1 MRTPPLLLF
10 ATLLFWGWQSN
21 VLWYGVL
28 AGALV
33 EASRV
38 IKQRW
43 ELEDV
48 DFNRI
53 WTFCS
58 LAMGA
63 LAVYTFT
70 NNDMGGGINGMLQGA
85 AGLRNASA
93 SSTYATTSVFRWLPL
108 IVLPLVVA
116 QVYNVRPSV
125 PHTALSFVLRL
136 RRQRGETSLAGRFM
150 DVSYPYFIICVFAA
164 GIHANNGGFSYFWG
178 QAALILWA
186 LWTLRTQR
194 FPLKIWIAGLVTVVV
209 LGFCGQAGI
218 NGLEHMV
225 QNLDAALFARYF
237 HARTD
242 PLQSKTALGQIGDL
256 KLSPRIVIRLEPQQ
270 TGFVP
275 NYLREASYRTYQ
287 SGTETWLAQMTP
299 NDAGS
304 LLPESDNSTWI
315 FASNK
320 VSVATVTIACYLN
333 GRSHDGDPQGVLPL
347 PSGCSRLL
355 NLPYVASV
363 IALETNKNGV
373 ALATGAG
380 LMVFDARY
388 GTGPTMDSPPDT
400 STNQWDLNLKIPTNE
415 ISALDKVVAEMNIPR
430 NADDAEK
437 RLAIQQFFARNFTY
451 RTWQGPPPRS
461 TNFVTPLTRF
471 LLTTRAGHC
480 EYFATATV
488 LLLRK
493 LNIPARYAVG
503 YSVHEVSG
511 SGFVIRE
518 RDAHAWCLVWNRQ
531 TKTWEDLDTTPAAW
545 IAIESRNALWTDNL
559 SDIRSWL
566 VYEFERFRWR
576 QTDFRRYIIWSI
588 MPVMAVLLFYII
600 FRRNKKRRAAAEN
613 TGREL
618 AMIWPGLDSAFY
630 QLEKALAARGFP
642 RQPQE
647 PLSSWLERV
656 LAEPSLASL
665 RPPVRELLHLHYR
678 YRFDPHG
685 LTDEEKLSLV
695 KNTGAVLKLLADTA
709 MVTAK

>member
-21 VLWYGVL
+21 MLLYGAL

-33 EASRV
+33 ELPRL

-58 LAMGA
+58 LAMVA

-70 NNDMGGGINGMLQGA
+70 NNDVGGGLSGMFQGA

-93 SSTYATTSVFRWLPL
+93 SSTYATTAVFRWLPL

-116 QVYNVRPSV
+116 QVYNARPSV

-136 RRQRGETSLAGRFM
+136 RRRRGETSLDGRFI
-150 DVSYPYFIICVFAA
+150 DISYPYFIVCVFAA
-164 GIHANNGGFSYFWG
+164 GIHTNNGGYSYFWG
-178 QAALILWA
+178 QAVLILWA

-194 FPLKIWIAGLVTVVV
+194 FPLKIWLGGLAAVVV
-209 LGFCGQAGI
+209 LGFSGQVGI
-218 NGLEHMV
+218 NGLEHFV

-237 HARTD
+237 HSRTD
-242 PLQSKTALGQIGDL
+242 PTQARTAIGQIGEL
-256 KLSPRIVIRLEPQQ
+256 KLSPRIVIRLEPAQ

-275 NYLREASYRTYQ
+275 NYLREASYRLYQ
-287 SGTETWLAQMTP
+287 SGTETWHSQLSS
-299 NDAGS
+299 NDIGS
-304 LLPESDNSTWI
+304 LLPERDNSTWI
-315 FASNK
+315 FVSNK
-320 VSVATVTIACYLN
+320 VDIATVTIACYLN
-333 GRSHDGDPQGVLPL
+333 GRSRDGDPQGVLPL
-347 PSGCSRLL
+347 PSGCCQLQ
-355 NLPYVASV
+355 NLPYVSSV

-380 LMVFDARY
+380 LMIFDACYRP
-388 GTGPTMDSPPDT
+388 GPTMDSPPDT
-400 STNQWDLNLKIPTNE
+400 STNDWDLRVPTNE
-415 ISALDKVVAEMNIPR
+415 VPALDQAASELSLPHH
-430 NADDAEK
+430 ASDSEK
-437 RLAIQQFFARNFTY
+437 RLAVQQFFARNFTY
-451 RTWQGPPPRS
+451 SSWQGPPRRS

-471 LLTTRAGHC
+471 LVTTRAGHC

-493 LNIPARYAVG
+493 LGIPARYAVG

-511 SGFVIRE
+511 SGYVIRE
-518 RDAHAWCLVWNRQ
+518 RDAHAWCLVWNGR
-531 TKTWEDLDTTPAAW
+531 TKTWDDLDTTPAAW
-545 IAIESRNALWTDNL
+545 IAIEGRNASWTDTL

-566 VYEFERFRWR
+566 VYQFERFRWR
-576 QTDFRRYIIWSI
+576 QTDFRKYIIWSI
-588 MPVMAVLLFYII
+588 TPVMAVLLYYII
-600 FRRNKKRRAAAEN
+600 FRRNKKRRETGEN
-613 TGREL
+613 AGREMDTL
-618 AMIWPGLDSAFY
+618 WPGLDSAFY
-630 QLEKALAARGFP
+630 QLEKSLAARGFP

-665 RPPVRELLHLHYR
+665 RPSIRELLLLHYR
-678 YRFDPHG
+678 YRFDPNG
-685 LTDEEKLSLV
+685 LTDTEKQSLV
-695 KNTGAVLKLLADTA
+695 INTKTVLKLLADATLA
-709 MVTAK
+709 ATPK